1 MSNASALVMRWMP
14 SFLQPWVAR
23 VQSSPL
29 GYRLAR
35 GAFWSFLGTLIS
47 QGLGFAALVLVA
59 RMLGKEGFGELGV
72 IQNTV
77 GMFGV
82 FAGFGLGITATKHV
96 AEFRLKDPAKA
107 GRIMTLCALFAVG
120 SGGLI
125 ALVLVLSAPWLA
137 AQTLAAPHLSGL
149 LQVGAV
155 LLLLN
160 ALNGTQTGALAGF
173 EAFRAI
179 TTVNLWAGLTKFP
192 LMVGGV
198 YLAGVTGAVWGLV
211 ASTGINWLLNHLALR
226 REARR
231 AGVPFGELR
240 DCGQEWRVLYGFS
253 LPALLSGAMVA
264 PVQWASIAMLVNQPG
279 GYAEMGIYSAALVFK
294 GIIVFLGATLNQPL
308 LAMVAHEKV
317 SSEGRL
323 SKVNILLTWGLGMF
337 VALPL
342 LCFPELAQ
350 MLYGQKFSDASFT
363 HTFVLIVFITCI
375 TVYKQGLARVL
386 IAGNLLW
393 WGFLSNLIWGALVLS
408 SAFFLVKWGAV
419 GLAAAYA
426 ISYILITIFF
436 IPFYL
441 KIGLVSGKTIIS
453 FEAIVI
459 WLLVFCLVLMNWL
472 NFPVIYRVMC
482 FPMSIIL
489 AIAAFWRLLKSS

>member
-1 MSNASALVMRWMP
+1 
-14 SFLQPWVAR
+14 
-23 VQSSPL
+23 
-29 GYRLAR
+29 
-35 GAFWSFLGTLIS
+35 LGTLIS
-47 QGLGFAALVLVA
+47 QGCGFAALVLVA

-82 FAGFGLGITATKHV
+82 FAGFGLGVTAAKHV
-96 AEFRLKDPAKA
+96 AEFRLKDPVKV

-137 AQTLAAPHLSGL
+137 AHTLAAPHLSGL
-149 LQVGAV
+149 LQVGAG

-173 EAFRAI
+173 EAFKTI

-192 LMVGGV
+192 LMIGGV

-211 ASTGINWLLNHLALR
+211 VSTGINWFLNHLALR
-226 REARR
+226 REARQ
-231 AGVPFGELR
+231 AGVPFRVLR
-240 DCGQEWRVLYGFS
+240 GCIREWRVLYGFS

-264 PVQWASIAMLVNQPG
+264 PVQWGSMAMLVNQPG
-279 GYAEMGIYSAALVFK
+279 GYAEMGIYNAALVFQ
-294 GIIVFLGATLNQPL
+294 GIIVFLGAAINAPL
-308 LAMVAHEKV
+308 LSMVAHEKV
-317 SSEGRL
+317 SLESRL
-323 SKVNILLTWGLGMF
+323 SKVNILLTWGLGVF

-363 HTFVLIVFITCI
+363 HTFVIIVFITC
-375 TVYKQGLARVL
+375 TLVYKQGLARVL
-386 IAGNLLW
+386 IASNLLW
-393 WGFLSNLIWGALVLS
+393 WSFLSNLIWGSLVLF

-419 GLAAAYA
+419 GVAAAYA
-426 ISYILITIFF
+426 IAYMLVTIFF
-436 IPFYL
+436 IPLYL
-441 KIGLVSGKTIIS
+441 KLGLVPRKTIIS
-453 FEAIVI
+453 FEATVI
-459 WLLVFCLVLMNWL
+459 WLVVIYLALMSWINV
-472 NFPVIYRVMC
+472 PVIYRTIC
-482 FPMSIIL
+482 FLITIIL
-489 AIAAFWRLLKSS
+489 TITSFWRLLKLP

>member
-1 MSNASALVMRWMP
+1 MSSASAVVMRWIP

-23 VQSSPL
+23 VQNSPL

-35 GAFWSFLGTLIS
+35 GAFWSLLGTLIS
-47 QGLGFAALVLVA
+47 QGLGFVALILVA

-179 TTVNLWAGLTKFP
+179 TTINLWAGLTKFP

-211 ASTGINWLLNHLALR
+211 ASTGIHWLLNHLALR
-226 REARR
+226 RVARR

-240 DCGQEWRVLYGFS
+240 GCGQEWKVLYGFS
-253 LPALLSGAMVA
+253 LPALLSGSMVA
-264 PVQWASIAMLVNQPG
+264 PVQWACMAMLVNQPG

-294 GIIVFLGATLNQPL
+294 GIMMFLGNTINAPL
-308 LAMVAHEKV
+308 LSMVAHEKV
-317 SSEGRL
+317 SSEDRL
-323 SKVNILLTWGLGMF
+323 SKVNILLTWGLGVF

-342 LCFPELAQ
+342 LCFPELVQ
-350 MLYGQKFSDASFT
+350 MLYGQKFSDESFT
-363 HTFVLIVFITCI
+363 KTFVLIVFITCI
-375 TVYKQGLARVL
+375 IVYKQGLARVL

-393 WGFLSNLIWGALVLS
+393 WGFLSNLIWGVLVLF

-426 ISYILITIFF
+426 IAYILNTVVFV
-436 IPFYL
+436 PWYL
-441 KIGLVSGKTIIS
+441 RLGLVPRSTIIS
-453 FEAIVI
+453 FEAAVI
-459 WLLVFCLVLMNWL
+459 WLVTIFLILMNWIDAPIM
-472 NFPVIYRVMC
+472 FRAIC
-482 FPMSIIL
+482 FPISILLVI
-489 AIAAFWRLLKSS
+489 FSFKRLIKTR

>member
-47 QGLGFAALVLVA
+47 QGLGFAATVLVA
-59 RMLGKEGFGELGV
+59 RILGKEGFGELGV

-125 ALVLVLSAPWLA
+125 ALVLALSAPWLA

-226 REARR
+226 RVAQR

-240 DCGQEWRVLYGFS
+240 GCGQEWSVLYRFS

-264 PVQWASIAMLVNQPG
+264 PVQWASMAMLVNQPG
-279 GYAEMGIYSAALVFK
+279 GYAEMGIYSAALVFQ
-294 GIIVFLGATLNQPL
+294 GIIVFLGATLDQPL
-308 LAMVAHEKV
+308 LVMVAHEKV

-323 SKVNILLTWGLGMF
+323 SKVNVLLTWGLGVF

-350 MLYGQKFSDASFT
+350 ILFGQKFSGASFT
-363 HTFVLIVFITCI
+363 NTFVFIIFITCI
-375 TVYKQGLARVL
+375 IVYKQGLARVL

-393 WGFLSNLIWGALVLS
+393 WGVLSNLIWGVLVLS
-408 SAFFLVKWGAV
+408 IAFFFVKWGAV

-426 ISYILITIFF
+426 IAYILNTVFF
-436 IPFYL
+436 VPWYL
-441 KIGLVSGKTIIS
+441 RLGLVPRSTIIS
-453 FEAIVI
+453 IESGVI
-459 WLLVFCLVLMNWL
+459 WLVISFLVLINWIDAPMK
-472 NFPVIYRVMC
+472 FRAMC
-482 FPMSIIL
+482 FPISILLVIG
-489 AIAAFWRLLKSS
+489 AFRRLIKTL